1 MEEGIMKHRSFAIIA
16 LFVAALGMT
25 GVPAMAA
32 KKTDKSETQK
42 TADQKEAQ
50 QEPAAQPAPKS
61 VDLNTATKEELMSLP
76 GITAAYAAKIIEG
89 RPYREKITLRRQNIL
104 PADVF
109 YAVMDRITIDPN
121 RLQKLLKS
129 KEKAPAK
136 KKQ

>member
-1 MEEGIMKHRSFAIIA
+1 MKHRSFAIIA

-32 KKTDKSETQK
+32 KKTAADKTETQK

-50 QEPAAQPAPKS
+50 KESAAQPAPKS